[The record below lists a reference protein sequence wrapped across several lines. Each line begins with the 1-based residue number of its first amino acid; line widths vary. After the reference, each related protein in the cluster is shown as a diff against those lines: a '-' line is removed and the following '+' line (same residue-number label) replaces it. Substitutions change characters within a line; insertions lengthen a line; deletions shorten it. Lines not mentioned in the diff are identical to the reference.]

1 MPSNTGKAIK
11 KPTFERK
18 WGEFPGQHI
27 RIIKG
32 DIYIDDS
39 VGNVIAISKREVDN
53 LIIGLRAAKRN
64 V

>member
-18 WGEFPGQHI
+18 WGQFPEQYI
-27 RIIKG
+27 TIIHG
-32 DIYIDDS
+32 DICVHAS
-39 VGNVIAISKREVDN
+39 GNTIAISKREIDD
-53 LIIGLRAAKRN
+53 LITGLRAAKRN